1 VVRVSLQD
9 IRSMTTIAVIGG
21 MTTHGMS
28 PSSTPKSSMIATRS
42 ELEDCVMCA
51 VRGVLYVCVMYVGMA
66 TGRVRVR

>member
-1 VVRVSLQD
+1 
-9 IRSMTTIAVIGG
+9 MMAIAVIGG
-21 MTTHGMS
+21 MTTHGRS

-66 TGRVRVR
+66 TGRIRVG